1 MEIYSKSKNDPLS
14 KILRKLFEEKPG
26 KSEIILIER
35 CSDCGGLT
43 IIEITTT
50 SRGYGLQGGALFVS
64 SNDKFKAKCLA
75 CYEKHFKIDDNQ
87 KNGK

>member
-1 MEIYSKSKNDPLS
+1 MKTYSKSKHDPLS
-14 KILRKLFEEKPG
+14 RILKKLFDDKPE

-43 IIEITTT
+43 IIEIKHT
-50 SRGYGLQGGALFVS
+50 SRGYGLMGGVLFES
-64 SNDKFKAKCLA
+64 SNDEFIVKCLA
-75 CYEKHFKIDDNQ
+75 CYEKHSKIDDNQ